1 MIEYRQ
7 YTKMDLRAWLCDG
20 VDNGLNEEIISH
32 VRAWSLLHCPDA
44 KDDDVMVVAAFA
56 SSPSRPVASSPITH
70 NPKIAGFTAIFP
82 EHLIRP
88 DMWIATGTTLW
99 VDPEYADEFV
109 GYELVKRLWEA
120 YPHCA
125 LIGSDVARPAAM
137 IDKLLGANIE
147 KLERRRYILRRKI
160 EVHSWRNLGS
170 LFLEPY
176 RLYRQK
182 QHIRAALRPLID
194 VRVEYCNHIDAE
206 AYAFMAAHS
215 GGDQMLRSREM
226 LNWWITY
233 PFHVEAPKGVAYKTQ
248 NRFSGWIEE
257 CKQLILKVYANAEL
271 VGVTMLTKRNHDLH
285 VSLLYSAEGKEEY
298 TYHTIASL
306 ALHPLPLTHNPSPV
320 TQLFSIHADLNSY
333 LDKINIELK
342 QYRVPFLWT
351 YAKSFPWSKG
361 AQLQGSD
368 GDMFA

>member
-1 MIEYRQ
+1 MVEYKT
-7 YTKMDLRAWLCDG
+7 YTKSDLRAWLCDG
-20 VDNGLNEEIISH
+20 VDNGLSEAIISH

-44 KDDDVMVVAAFA
+44 KDDDVMVVAALA
-56 SSPSRPVASSPITH
+56 SSPNTSS
-70 NPKIAGFTAIFP
+70 PKIAGFTAIFP
-82 EHLIRP
+82 EHLVRP
-88 DMWIATGTTLW
+88 DMWISTGTTLW
-99 VDPEYADEFV
+99 VEPEYADEFV

-125 LIGSDVARPAAM
+125 MIGSDVARPAAM
-137 IDKLLGANIE
+137 IDKLLGAKIE

-170 LFLEPY
+170 FILEPY

-182 QHIRAALRPLID
+182 QHIRVALRPLDD

-206 AYAFMAAHS
+206 AYAFMVAHS
-215 GGDQMLRSREM
+215 EGDQMLRSRDM

-248 NRFSGWIEE
+248 NRFSGWIAE
-257 CKQLILKVYANAEL
+257 CKQLILKVYADTEL
-271 VGVTMLTKRNHDLH
+271 VGVTMLTMRNHDLH
-285 VSLLYSAEGKEEY
+285 VSLLCTAEGKEEY
-298 TYHTIASL
+298 TYHTIVTL
-306 ALHPLPLTHNPSPV
+306 TLHPSPI
-320 TQLFSIHADLNSY
+320 TQIFSIYADLNNY

-351 YAKSFPWSKG
+351 YAKSFPWNKG